1 MGAICKKANF
11 VSLTKKAVSAV
22 SWTLPATLVK
32 GVVQISQIFIVARAL
47 DERQLGIYSIVLMII
62 GFAMII
68 NESGITNAFIYF
80 KNMTKKQQQAL
91 MSLSINFSLLL
102 ALIIFLCS
110 GLIAD
115 FFSVPE
121 IAFLLQIVAPIFVLK
136 SLAQFSIARLQKH
149 LKFNVIAKFEV
160 ASTLLSFIVLIV
172 GLQLGFE
179 IVALIISQ
187 YVLVITCLL
196 LLMINNLLCF
206 PRHYSFI
213 PSGIRPSIRY
223 GLYQSGESSM
233 NYIGANL
240 DQLLIA
246 KLLSTEILGVYAYI
260 KSLVMKPALN
270 VINPVVNRITFP
282 LMNQYKG
289 KKNVG
294 EMYLLLLRVLSAI
307 LLPFYSVLFFYP
319 EQALSLAFGQA
330 WEKHAMILKLLSAY
344 MMLISLMNPIGNLIR
359 TTGAVK
365 RGMYWN
371 LVISILRPILIV
383 VTLPYGLNHMLI
395 ALLAFQC
402 ILFILHR
409 FLLIAPVTKFND
421 KVFVISIL
429 KLVLSI
435 VITVFIADKL
445 FSSLFPAWIVFVS
458 LGFIY
463 VFVFCLLH
471 VNEAVQLW
479 KKYVRVYS

>member
-187 YVLVITCLL
+187 YILVITCLL

-223 GLYQSGESSM
+223 GLY
-233 NYIGANL
+233 
-240 DQLLIA
+240 
-246 KLLSTEILGVYAYI
+246 
-260 KSLVMKPALN
+260 
-270 VINPVVNRITFP
+270 
-282 LMNQYKG
+282 
-289 KKNVG
+289 
-294 EMYLLLLRVLSAI
+294 
-307 LLPFYSVLFFYP
+307 
-319 EQALSLAFGQA
+319 
-330 WEKHAMILKLLSAY
+330 
-344 MMLISLMNPIGNLIR
+344 
-359 TTGAVK
+359 
-365 RGMYWN
+365 
-371 LVISILRPILIV
+371 
-383 VTLPYGLNHMLI
+383 
-395 ALLAFQC
+395 
-402 ILFILHR
+402 
-409 FLLIAPVTKFND
+409 
-421 KVFVISIL
+421 
-429 KLVLSI
+429 
-435 VITVFIADKL
+435 
-445 FSSLFPAWIVFVS
+445 
-458 LGFIY
+458 
-463 VFVFCLLH
+463 
-471 VNEAVQLW
+471 
-479 KKYVRVYS
+479 